1 MLELAVL
8 GLLRDG
14 AHHGYELKR
23 LLADLGFWSVSFGSL
38 YPALRRLERRDLI
51 EAQVSSDKRRRKVY
65 RITDEGDDYFQDLMR
80 SDDTSTADDDRSF
93 RLRLAF
99 FEYLD
104 PDRRL
109 PILER
114 RRHQIIEERDRMKRR
129 LGRNRERAKARG
141 DRYRLA
147 VLEHGLRRA
156 EADLAWIDELIM
168 AERTAPDGFSPGV
181 APEMP

>member
-38 YPALRRLERRDLI
+38 YPALRRLEKRDLV
-51 EAQVSSDKRRRKVY
+51 EAELSDDRRRRKVY
-65 RITDEGDDYFQDLMR
+65 RITEDGNEYFQGLMR
-80 SDDTSTADDDRSF
+80 SEDRSTGDDDRSF

-104 PDRRL
+104 PERRL

-114 RRHQIIEERDRMKRR
+114 RRHQIIDERDRMKRR
-129 LGRNRERAKARG
+129 LRRTRDRAKARG
-141 DRYRLA
+141 DRYRIA

-156 EADLAWIDELIM
+156 EADLAWIDELIT
-168 AERTAPDGFSPGV
+168 AERAAPEGFPPGV
-181 APEMP
+181 APDVP